1 MIVRCVANFPDEL
14 EFYRTTANKLYSGL
28 IYFFQNKDFGI
39 GLKEI
44 AFRML
49 TGDEDSLQHY
59 CIGSKYSK
67 KIKSYGSLFV
77 IEYKLMIQLSDR
89 DLLGYFKQE
98 LIKEAI
104 EISEAQIKDFDLDT
118 FIQQLEMYFDEA
130 IPMVMSG
137 KYPSEGKVLNKDIE
151 EIMLTRF
158 KGL

>member
-1 MIVRCVANFPDEL
+1 
-14 EFYRTTANKLYSGL
+14 
-28 IYFFQNKDFGI
+28 
-39 GLKEI
+39 
-44 AFRML
+44 ML

-59 CIGSKYSK
+59 GIGSKYSK